1 MKDTHTHTHTHAYS
15 CKQRYT
21 DVNANTDSCIH
32 THTHTHTHKYRHLHT
47 DIAKKCTA
55 CTILNVIDVKMKDE
69 MIDVSP
75 HKRKATKNVHTDNVP
90 TPEMTLWIIGPKE
103 EQLVGAVLTAGSPGP
118 ELEPSYTTV
127 SLTGCKVTGRPLEP
141 TERTG
146 RW

>member
-1 MKDTHTHTHTHAYS
+1 MHTVANRDTQMSMQIQTHAY
-15 CKQRYT
+15 
-21 DVNANTDSCIH
+21 

-103 EQLVGAVLTAGSPGP
+103 EQLVRAVLTAGSPGP